1 MQAEV
6 KNKKVIVF
14 RRTNNEDGLKG
25 LASSQ
30 PPSPKAG
37 KAVFRHSRHFLLIKL
52 VCYYREGEENV
63 SPRDVGTDVMLEHV
77 GLTWSTLFLTRGND
91 V

>member
-14 RRTNNEDGLKG
+14 PYRNSEDGLKG
-25 LASSQ
+25 LAPSQ

-37 KAVFRHSRHFLLIKL
+37 KAVFRHSRQFLSGKL
-52 VCYYREGEENV
+52 AVIIGRGREMCLPEMWEQ
-63 SPRDVGTDVMLEHV
+63 M
-77 GLTWSTLFLTRGND
+77 
-91 V
+91 